1 METNCRPMGRKSV
14 ARKRKAVTERTNK
27 WLGELLENLQH
38 EHLETLTIN
47 DIADIAGKSK
57 STIYE
62 YFESKE
68 DILLAACQTRTVQLS
83 SAIQQTSNQQLP
95 TLELYP
101 KLMDIFAQGTANISI
116 AFLQSV
122 KEHYPSAWSVIDDF
136 INDYVALLQIHYQQ
150 GIDEGLYNPV
160 SVELLAHLDK
170 LFVVQVVTN
179 PNIFSDE
186 KYTLSNLIKDYL
198 NLRLTGLL
206 KR

>member
-1 METNCRPMGRKSV
+1 MGRKSL
-14 ARKRKAVTERTNK
+14 AKTRKAITPRTNK
-27 WLGELLENLQH
+27 WLGALLQNLQ
-38 EHLETLTIN
+38 EEDLESLTID
-47 DIADIAGKSK
+47 DIASIAGKSK

-83 SAIQQTSNQQLP
+83 SAIQQTGNQQLP

-116 AFLQSV
+116 SFLQSIRQ
-122 KEHYPSAWSVIDDF
+122 HYPTAWSVINDF
-136 INDYVALLQIHYQQ
+136 INDFVALLQMHYRQ

-170 LFVVQVVTN
+170 LFVEQVVTN
-179 PNIFSDE
+179 PSIFSDE

-206 KR
+206 KRE

>member
-1 METNCRPMGRKSV
+1 MGRKSL
-14 ARKRKAVTERTNK
+14 AKTRKAITPRTNK
-27 WLGELLENLQH
+27 WLGVLLQNLQ
-38 EHLETLTIN
+38 EEDIESLTID
-47 DIADIAGKSK
+47 DIASIAGKSK

-83 SAIQQTSNQQLP
+83 SAIQQTSKQQLP
-95 TLELYP
+95 PLELYP
-101 KLMDIFAQGTANISI
+101 QLMDIFAQGTANISLG
-116 AFLQSV
+116 FLQSI
-122 KEHYPSAWSVIDDF
+122 KQHYPTAWSVINDF
-136 INDYVALLQIHYQQ
+136 INDFVELLQVHYQR

-170 LFVVQVVTN
+170 LFVEQVVTN
-179 PNIFSDE
+179 PGIFSDE

-206 KR
+206 KRE